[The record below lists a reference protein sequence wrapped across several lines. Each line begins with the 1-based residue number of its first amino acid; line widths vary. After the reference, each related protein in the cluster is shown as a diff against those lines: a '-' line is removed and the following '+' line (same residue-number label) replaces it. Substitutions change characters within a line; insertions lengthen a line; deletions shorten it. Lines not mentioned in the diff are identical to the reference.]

1 MAESE
6 AGELAGRAPVP
17 SQRAERL
24 VLSGVAGCFALSGF
38 AALLYQTAWLRQF
51 TLVFGTSELA
61 VVSVLA
67 AYMAGLALGSAIA
80 GRYVERIRRPV
91 LCYGLLEAGVAL
103 SALAVPW
110 LLDLASACYRALLGG
125 QPAPP
130 AAAGL
135 GQPVFY
141 LGVAFLVLS
150 LPTAL
155 MGATL
160 PLLTRH
166 AVGRDREL
174 GPKVALLYAA
184 NTAGAVAGTVAT
196 GFILLAALGL
206 ARTIWVGVAINAL
219 VFAIAAA
226 LSRRVPARSAWGGEP
241 AAPGKPPDFPGVA
254 PLPAR
259 EGPSRQRARSAFR
272 AQSAW
277 ILPAMLASGAAAFVY
292 EVLWTRLL
300 AHVLDGSVQ
309 AFATML
315 AAFLSGIALG
325 AGLAGRVAERG
336 ERAALAFAACQ
347 VAIAVLSMA
356 VYAGIGPLLPG
367 GGSPAGLVVYAFAV
381 LFPAAC
387 FLGATFPLA
396 VRILARDEREAGA
409 VTARVYAWNTV
420 GGIAGA
426 VLAGFLL
433 LPALGFGGT
442 VKLAVCLNLSLALLT
457 LGFAPDR
464 SREGVA
470 AVALAL
476 VALIALYH
484 PGRPEAVVSNFRLVG
499 DLAAP
504 RELFY
509 AVGRS
514 ATVLALED
522 RNRAWLFA
530 NGLPEASIT
539 TRGSAPFPDSDSW
552 LTVLPVM
559 ARPELETMLVVGL
572 GGGVALEALPPSVRQ
587 LDVVELEA
595 EILNANRHLAER
607 RRLDPLADG
616 RIDVVINDARNALR
630 MTGRRYDA
638 IVSQPSHPWTA
649 GASHLFTREFLG
661 IVEDHL
667 EPGGVFVQWMSSD
680 FLTEPLLQSLAA
692 TLLEAFAEVRL
703 YRPVPKGLFFLA
715 SDGPLAVEQ
724 ELARTGRPL
733 DGARAHYHRIGVGS
747 LEDLVAALT
756 ADDRGLREFA
766 RGAPVINDDRN
777 LMATQS
783 RSRGDGLS
791 GAEVSALFAA
801 HDPLGDPGS
810 FVHRQLGH
818 TLRYSYIARRL
829 VAEGQLARARALAEA
844 VADPATAQL
853 LVALMRQLEGAARA
867 ADEAARA
874 ALAASPESLEA
885 RYLLIGSRMPE
896 LAADEP
902 PAALR
907 DLVAGLSGPSR
918 AVVDAF
924 RHEMRRE
931 WAALAR
937 LEAGLARS
945 QSTDLWFADSL
956 RLRASWRLHVPR
968 DRSRFAREALSLLDA
983 VLILQDHLDLQLLR
997 VQAAAAAGEWDAAVA
1012 SALRLVE
1019 HGEGALQEAAAAGR
1033 AIADPE
1039 RAEMR
1044 RKLELVARAL
1054 AAGSAGR
1061 DPERAAALLARARRL
1076 DRALAA
1082 GSDRPR

>member
-1 MAESE
+1 MAPALTRVAEPE
-6 AGELAGRAPVP
+6 AGELEQRAPVASP
-17 SQRAERL
+17 RGERL
-24 VLSGVAGCFALSGF
+24 VLFGVAGCFALSGF

-67 AYMAGLALGSAIA
+67 AYMGGLALGSAIA
-80 GRYVERIRRPV
+80 GRYLGRIRRPV

-110 LLDLASACYRALLGG
+110 LLELASAGYRALLGG

-135 GQPVFY
+135 GQPLFY

-150 LPTAL
+150 TPTAL

-166 AVGRDREL
+166 AVGRDCEL
-174 GPKVALLYAA
+174 GPRVALLYAA
-184 NTAGAVAGTVAT
+184 NTAGAVAGTLAT
-196 GFILLAALGL
+196 GFVLLAALGL
-206 ARTIWVGVAINAL
+206 TRTIWVGVAINAL

-226 LSRRVPARSAWGGEP
+226 LSRRVPARSASVGEP
-241 AAPGKPPDFPGVA
+241 APAAQPAGLLGARVAPGALRRRG
-254 PLPAR
+254 
-259 EGPSRQRARSAFR
+259 
-272 AQSAW
+272 W
-277 ILPAMLASGAAAFVY
+277 ILPAILASGAAAFVY

-300 AHVLDGSVQ
+300 AHVLDGSIQ

-325 AGLAGRVAERG
+325 GGLAGRFAERG
-336 ERAALAFAACQ
+336 DRAARAFAACQ
-347 VAIAVLSMA
+347 VAIAVLSVA
-356 VYAGIGPLLPG
+356 VYAAIGPLLPG
-367 GGSPAGLVVYAFAV
+367 GGSPAALAVYAWAV
-381 LFPAAC
+381 MFPAAC
-387 FLGATFPLA
+387 FIGATFPLA

-426 VLAGFLL
+426 ILAGFLL

-442 VKLAVCLNLSLALLT
+442 VKLVACLNLSLALLA
-457 LGFAPDR
+457 LALAPDPAR
-464 SREGVA
+464 KQVA
-470 AVALAL
+470 GVALAL

-484 PGRPEAVVSNFRLVG
+484 PGRPQAVVSNLRLVG
-499 DLAAP
+499 ELAAP

-530 NGLPEASIT
+530 NGLPEASIA
-539 TRGSAPFPDSDSW
+539 TRGSPPFPDTDAW
-552 LTVLPVM
+552 LTALPVI
-559 ARPELETMLVVGL
+559 ARPDLETMLVVGL

-587 LDVVELEA
+587 VDVVELEA
-595 EILNANRHLAER
+595 EILHANRQLADLR
-607 RRLDPLADG
+607 RRDPLADA

-649 GASHLFTREFLG
+649 GASQLFTREFVG
-661 IVEDHL
+661 IVKERL

-680 FLTEPLLQSLAA
+680 FLTEPLLRSLAA

-733 DGARAHYHRIGVGS
+733 DAARAHYHQIGAGS
-747 LEDLVAALT
+747 LEDLVAALA
-756 ADDRGLREFA
+756 ADARGLREFA
-766 RGAPVINDDRN
+766 RGAPVISDDRN

-801 HDPLGDPGS
+801 HDPLGDAGS
-810 FVHRQLGH
+810 FVHRELVDR
-818 TLRYSYIARRL
+818 LRFSYIARRV
-829 VAEGQLARARALAEA
+829 VAEGQLPRARALAEA
-844 VADPATAQL
+844 VDDPATAQV
-853 LVALMRQLEGAARA
+853 LVALMRQQEGAARA

-874 ALAASPESLEA
+874 ALAASPENLEA
-885 RYLLIGSRMPE
+885 RYLAIGSRLPE
-896 LAADEP
+896 LAADAP
-902 PAALR
+902 PAELR
-907 DLVAGLSGPSR
+907 ELVAGLSGPSR

-924 RHEMRRE
+924 RHELRGD

-937 LEAGLARS
+937 LELALAQS
-945 QSTDLWFADSL
+945 QSTDLWFADAM
-956 RLRASWRLHVPR
+956 RLRATWRLQVPR
-968 DRSRFAREALSLLDA
+968 DRRRFAREALSLLDA
-983 VLILQDHLDLQLLR
+983 VLILQDHPDLQLLR
-997 VQAAAAAGEWDAAVA
+997 VEAAAAGGERNAVVA
-1012 SALRLVE
+1012 SALHLVE
-1019 HGEGALQEAAAAGR
+1019 HCEGALQEAAATGR
-1033 AIADPE
+1033 AIADAE
-1039 RAEMR
+1039 RAALR
-1044 RKLELVARAL
+1044 RRLALVVRAL

-1061 DPERAAALLARARRL
+1061 DPERAATLLRARRV
-1076 DRALAA
+1076 DQALAA
-1082 GSDRPR
+1082 GSDRPG